1 VLTIT
6 TIDPNLC
13 IARLRTHR
21 QISLAWGL
29 ATLLLLATPLCR
41 WCDADDSNS
50 KAPEV
55 TATSTDD
62 GVRIEIDGK
71 PFAEYLTNS
80 APQPVIW
87 PVVGPTG
94 KNVTRS
100 FPLGPVQKSEKE
112 DHVHHRSLWFT
123 HGDVNGLDFWRDQPT
138 GVTDQPQNLIA
149 HRDFTNVK
157 SGNPAVVSTRNDWT
171 SDGEKIC
178 EDDRTVLFGVDPNG
192 TRWIDY
198 TLTFKATESDIV
210 LGDTKEGM
218 FAVRVAGTMKVDTRK
233 GGRILNPDGKTDK
246 DAWGEPANWIE
257 YSGPVDGE
265 TIGISIL
272 SHPQN
277 FRHPCRWHVRTYGLF
292 AANPIGEH
300 HFKPSTVEQGAI
312 TIRKGES
319 LILRYRVVIHQGA
332 WESEQVESAYQQF
345 IADPATKTSSES

>member
-1 VLTIT
+1 MLTMT
-6 TIDPNLC
+6 TIDPNPY
-13 IARLRTHR
+13 IPRHRKLR
-21 QISLAWGL
+21 QLSFAWGL
-29 ATLLLLATPLCR
+29 AMLMLLATPISQ
-41 WCDADDSNS
+41 WCNANDSNS

-55 TATSTDD
+55 TATSTDA

-71 PFAEYLTNS
+71 PFAEYLTKEV
-80 APQPVIW
+80 PQPVIW
-87 PVVGPTG
+87 PVVGPAG
-94 KNVTRS
+94 KSMTRS
-100 FPLGPVQKSEKE
+100 YPLGPVQDNEKA
-112 DHVHHRSLWFT
+112 DHIHHRSLWFT
-123 HGDVNGLDFWRDQPT
+123 HGDVNGLDFWRDQPA
-138 GVTDQPQNLIA
+138 GVAKQSQNLIA
-149 HRDFTNVK
+149 HRDFIKVA

-171 SDGEKIC
+171 SDGKQIC
-178 EDDRTVLFGVDPNG
+178 EDERKVLFGVDADG

-218 FAVRVAGTMKVDTRK
+218 FAVRVAGTMKVDAGK
-233 GGRILNPDGKTDK
+233 GGRILNPDGKTNK

-265 TIGISIL
+265 SSGIAIL

-277 FRHPCRWHVRTYGLF
+277 FRHPCRWHVRNYGLF

-319 LILRYRVVIHQGA
+319 LVLRYRVVIHQGA
-332 WESEQVESAYQQF
+332 WESGQVESAYQQF